1 MSIEDIFDRIEDV
14 NLLFL
19 CEKFIITEMLENG
32 RSNRSTRLLLP
43 MIKDWLKEQKR
54 YENKK
59 IVKRVRGTFAI
70 VLSLAMAVGIF
81 AV

>member
-14 NLLFL
+14 NLLFF